1 MVSFHWAYILPSGI
15 ALIVGVYLSA
25 KIQSKRL
32 MLFCYGFASTYLGV
46 LAWCFDL
53 NLSRFGYS
61 DRHSWLGSAI
71 FILIGLMFLVSAILR
86 SRAGMI
92 RSINSMEKPLDYDVS
107 GKPDITPEERVNRAR
122 NNQD

>member
-1 MVSFHWAYILPSGI
+1 M
-15 ALIVGVYLSA
+15 
-25 KIQSKRL
+25 RL